1 MKNILYLISI
11 ILLFSCKNENDT
23 FKDNVLTIPEDILS
37 TEKTIPLNTVC
48 KNIFTIPLQTDSH
61 ILIKAIRNIYL
72 YQNKLFILHD
82 DQISCFD
89 MNGNFLRKIGHQGNG
104 PGEFYYLPEGIA
116 FHNSHIYLND
126 QHSKKILIY
135 SIEGDYIK
143 SIVTNHVFSQFK
155 ILNHTLLIG
164 YTPNKLGNEP
174 NKLYT
179 YNMEGIVIDSLKN
192 SMIYDNYNAIYSF
205 SYENPLFSLN
215 NKLLGFKEV
224 LSDTIYKINPDF
236 SLDPFL
242 VFNLGDL
249 KLHPDDIYNQKDIFK
264 ALDHGKKVLEVLF
277 DNENYMII
285 KDWDT
290 RFTILVWDKKNN
302 NIDNV
307 KFLYS
312 DDLAKS
318 FNKEK
323 SYIYINP
330 KDESSKVMTKDG
342 TAYFMPEFVSED
354 NKYLIG
360 YETSAA
366 HEEDNPI
373 IVLAEMK

>member
-1 MKNILYLISI
+1 
-11 ILLFSCKNENDT
+11 
-23 FKDNVLTIPEDILS
+23 
-37 TEKTIPLNTVC
+37 
-48 KNIFTIPLQTDSH
+48 
-61 ILIKAIRNIYL
+61 
-72 YQNKLFILHD
+72 
-82 DQISCFD
+82 